1 MVSIRPRSLRKD
13 RRAVSP
19 AISTVILTSA
29 VIVMIMV
36 VMLFSN
42 SYLDTRMAENEFLSN
57 KQFMLTAGLQVDDIA
72 WTIGRTQ
79 TVRFSS
85 RYGSVELANAV
96 VNYTFEAWNGAT
108 WTPLGSW
115 LTGIISF
122 NMPVQAYTL
131 GNGYNVCLYP
141 SNRSFLQG
149 PSASTP
155 VTQVIVIEKLPMTEG
170 NFTRIVAVPMMRM
183 LNSTIYGTPTQNYYK
198 FYLPTLTSGTNQYLS
213 QSVTLTG
220 RSITKLAMTGV
231 NQVRVNV
238 TFPKAVSDGFD
249 YTFFNFN
256 NTIVNPQT
264 PQGYYTE
271 TYSLATGSTVELY
284 VATVAVSLG
293 LTA

>member
-1 MVSIRPRSLRKD
+1 VST
-13 RRAVSP
+13 
-19 AISTVILTSA
+19 AISTVIMTSA

-42 SYLDTRMAENEFLSN
+42 SYLDSRMAENEFLSN
-57 KQFMLTAGLQVDDIA
+57 KQFMLTTGLQVDDIA

-85 RYGSVELANAV
+85 RYGSVKLADSAMT
-96 VNYTFEAWNGAT
+96 YTFEVNGPGT
-108 WTPLGSW
+108 GSQWQSLGSGVW
-115 LTGIISF
+115 STGVLSF
-122 NMPVQAYTL
+122 NMPIQAYTL

-155 VTQVIVIEKLPMTEG
+155 VTQVLVVEKLPMTEG

-220 RSITKLAMTGV
+220 TGITKLAMTGI

-238 TFPKAVSDGFD
+238 TFPKAASAGFD
-249 YTFFNFN
+249 YSFFNFN
-256 NTIVNPQT
+256 NTLVNPQT
-264 PQGYYTE
+264 PQGYYTK